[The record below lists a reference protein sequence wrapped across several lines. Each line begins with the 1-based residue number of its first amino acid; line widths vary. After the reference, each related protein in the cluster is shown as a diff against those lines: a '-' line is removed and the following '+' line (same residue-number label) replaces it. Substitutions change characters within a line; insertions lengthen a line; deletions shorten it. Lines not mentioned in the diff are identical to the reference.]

1 MTAHHPL
8 CDPMPLL
15 SSAFEPGRCRE
26 LVDSMPEGPAR
37 DVARAEFLY
46 FTGQAEA
53 AAAAARPLLAREDLS
68 VLLSASLVL
77 GYASLS
83 LGQADDARAA
93 ARVLA
98 DIEASLG

>member
-1 MTAHHPL
+1 
-8 CDPMPLL
+8 
-15 SSAFEPGRCRE
+15 
-26 LVDSMPEGPAR
+26 MPEGPAR
-37 DVARAEFLY
+37 DVASAELLY

-53 AAAAARPLLAREDLS
+53 AAAAARPLLASDDLS

-93 ARVLA
+93 LGTARAAV
-98 DIEASLG
+98 G